1 MSKQINPM
9 TLEPSLNKFEKKAMP
24 RSSFDIAAF
33 YAMQLS
39 LMEVGLG
46 SLLHALHIPFT
57 GFLLSLNQCF
67 LLNRALLYSSSSDS
81 SGGRFIPMTI
91 SNTAAIIKTL
101 SPYGKKFT
109 PMLAISM
116 QGLLFNVGVML
127 FGKNLFGRCVGSL
140 LLSLWP
146 MIQPV
151 VVYGIIYGSIFLDMT
166 AYYNQMMSKLPWL
179 EGINLQILA
188 LGFIFVHIALTVGIC
203 LLTQAMPAY
212 MLHRYDR
219 YVMSDRLQIG
229 SLGTPKKTTFSR
241 KLIGVWKDLTSPFFL
256 LSIIL
261 SGFFFYAT
269 LNSLGSFFFAFFR
282 LIAIAFLTFFILR
295 NISSE
300 WCVNF
305 FSNSYL
311 LKRYTPYVEEVLNRI
326 QKQAELKQ

>member
-1 MSKQINPM
+1 M
-9 TLEPSLNKFEKKAMP
+9 TLDASSEKFKKKAIAQ
-24 RSSFDIAAF
+24 SFDIAAF

-46 SLLHALHIPFT
+46 SLLHALHIPFS

-67 LLNRALLYSSSSDS
+67 VLNRALLFSIPSAS

-116 QGLLFNVGVML
+116 QGLLFNIGVML
-127 FGKNLFGRCVGSL
+127 FGKNLFGRCIGSL
-140 LLSLWP
+140 LLGLWP
-146 MIQPV
+146 MIQPI
-151 VVYGIIYGSIFLDMT
+151 VVYGIIYGSVFFDMT
-166 AYYNQMMSKLPWL
+166 AYYNQMMSTLPWL
-179 EGINLQILA
+179 DGMNLQIIA
-188 LGFIFVHIALTVGIC
+188 LGYIFVHLSLTLGIC
-203 LLTQAMPAY
+203 FLTQLLPARV
-212 MLHRYDR
+212 LDRYDR
-219 YVMSDRLQIG
+219 YIMSDRLSLQITP
-229 SLGTPKKTTFSR
+229 LGTPKKNTIFQ
-241 KLIGVWKDLTSPFFL
+241 KLRGVWKDFTSPFFL
-256 LSIIL
+256 CSLIL

-269 LNSLGSFFFAFFR
+269 MHSLGSFFFAFFR
-282 LIAIAFLTFFILR
+282 LLAIAFLTFFLLR

-300 WCVNF
+300 WCINF

-326 QKQAELKQ
+326 QKHSGLRD